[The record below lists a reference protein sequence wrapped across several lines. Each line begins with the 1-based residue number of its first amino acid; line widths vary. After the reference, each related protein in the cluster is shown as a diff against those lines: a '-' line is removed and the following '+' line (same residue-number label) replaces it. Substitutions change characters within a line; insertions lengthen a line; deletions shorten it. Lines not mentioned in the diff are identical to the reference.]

1 MDAAVE
7 APEHAEAE
15 SPSNRLV
22 GLLLRHASQN
32 SLDESSQR
40 NQSNLPEE
48 DDYRH
53 LYENQSHFGKAFGM
67 LDTLRKNSS
76 LCDVT
81 LIAEELEI
89 PAHRMILAACSPY
102 FYAMFTSF
110 EEKDKE
116 KVKILGVEPTSLQ
129 ILVTYVYT
137 GQISISEDNVQTLL
151 PAANLL
157 QLHDV
162 KEACSDFLKSQIH
175 PSNCLGIRAFADL
188 HGCLDL
194 LTATETFIE
203 FNFADVVE
211 GEEFL
216 SLNVQ
221 EVIALISSDKLTTS
235 EETVFE
241 SVLNWINY
249 DHEGRREHVPT
260 LMENVRLPLLSQ
272 DYLLHRVDEEPLLR
286 LNPTCKDL
294 LIEALKFH
302 LLRGEQKATFS
313 SPRTKP
319 RQPIGLPKVLLVV
332 GGQAPKAIRCV
343 ESYDFKDERWR
354 LLPDMPSRRCRAGL
368 AVVHNKVYAVGGFNG
383 SLRVKTVDIF
393 DPQTGKWTTGP
404 PMNARRSTL
413 GVAVLNHK
421 IYAIAG
427 FDGTTGLNTAELF
440 DPVRG
445 DWQTISSLSTRR
457 SSVGVGVLNGMVY
470 AVGGYDGASRQCLSS
485 VERYDA
491 ELDSWTTVAE
501 MSARRSGA
509 GVGVLENVLYAVGG
523 HDGPIVRKSA
533 EKFDLV
539 SNKWTSVA
547 EMSTCRRNAGVVAL
561 GGYLYVVGG
570 DDGTCNLSSVEV
582 YDPKTDSWKLLSSSL
597 VMGRSYAGVIVID
610 KPSGYQ
616 QFS

>member
-343 ESYDFKDERWR
+343 ESYDFKVCKQMNVGDFYQICRHEDVELAW
-354 LLPDMPSRRCRAGL
+354 LLYITKFMP
-368 AVVHNKVYAVGGFNG
+368 
-383 SLRVKTVDIF
+383 
-393 DPQTGKWTTGP
+393 W
-404 PMNARRSTL
+404 
-413 GVAVLNHK
+413 
-421 IYAIAG
+421 IAG